1 MAMVAMV
8 VVVAAMTMFVPA
20 KASEKRVAS
29 DKDTSFDT
37 LKNGSY
43 QNAGAAAAGQ
53 ERVVERA
60 ITLMPVVVAVVVVAV
75 VVVAHV
81 AERRLTY

>member
-1 MAMVAMV
+1 MVAMV
-8 VVVAAMTMFVPA
+8 VVVVAVMTMFVPA
-20 KASEKRVAS
+20 KASEKRIAS
-29 DKDTSFDT
+29 DKDASFDT

-53 ERVVERA
+53 EGVVEWA
-60 ITLMPVVVAVVVVAV
+60 ITLMAVMVVVV